1 MAGSDNRYGRNAEL
15 LAEREA
21 ILALP
26 PDQQGPALIAMSQRR
41 SGLPS
46 MPGGF
51 REPGPES
58 EGGAYTE
65 GLPPASGRYV
75 DTTRIFPVQRLDK
88 VDGASPKEAGDSTT
102 SDAGRST
109 TARDAL
115 RGITG
120 ISPGQ
125 TSLLGGRLDLIDRD
139 VALARRQ
146 GEIEQ
151 SQRRIIAQGE
161 ADASRGFAESQ
172 RRSAQELER
181 RLQPIPEFVAT
192 RETARDIGALASL
205 LMVAGA
211 ALGGKG
217 KQGALMAV
225 QSMTGMMAGYRQGR
239 MDLYQ
244 RERQNF
250 ETGMRQV
257 QAQNTQLQEAFTRA
271 QRLAQTDLEAARQQF
286 QVEAVRLGASLPNI
300 TAERAGFA
308 QTQQILQQAGTA
320 LSQAEARKDA
330 ERTRVENAQPLVV
343 PGEREGTFVYVRR
356 DGTPILNPQGQ
367 PLQAPPPRSAGTA
380 AGDRFGFGDIVVGAA
395 NEAAASLRNL
405 TSMGAEASTGIFQG
419 RNTTGL
425 MTAPLGAL
433 TNALTSDEAQR
444 YNVEIANFGK
454 FLAQVQRGGRT
465 VPVSDIEASQRVF
478 AVREGDS
485 QHTVLTKF
493 AAMRQQLERIIEVR
507 IRSPNTPESLK
518 EILRENL
525 ATIQDVVPFTVE
537 DVNRFVNSQNQTTT
551 FADMFRDVGI
561 VPPRDGEQRPAP
573 RREAPAP
580 AAGGAAAPQPPPPPA
595 AAGATYN
602 SLAELRAAVDAGTL
616 TREQAFAIA
625 QQRGFRADGR

>member
-1 MAGSDNRYGRNAEL
+1 M
-15 LAEREA
+15 
-21 ILALP
+21 
-26 PDQQGPALIAMSQRR
+26 
-41 SGLPS
+41 PS
-46 MPGGF
+46 LPGGF
-51 REPGPES
+51 REPGPDS
-58 EGGAYTE
+58 EGGAWTE
-65 GLPPASGRYV
+65 GLPPASGVYA
-75 DTTRIFPVQRLDK
+75 DTTRIFPVQRAGK
-88 VDGASPKEAGDSTT
+88 VDGSSQKEAGSDSDSTT
-102 SDAGRST
+102 PGAGRST

-151 SQRRIIAQGE
+151 SQRRTIAQGE

-192 RETARDIGALASL
+192 RETARDIGSLASL

-239 MDLYQ
+239 QDLYQ

-250 ETGMRQV
+250 ETGLRQV

-300 TAERAGFA
+300 TSERAGFA

-330 ERTRVENAQPLVV
+330 ERTRVENAQPIVT
-343 PGEREGTFVYVRR
+343 PGEQPGTFVWVRR
-356 DGTPILNPQGQ
+356 DGRPILNPQGQ

-405 TSMGAEASTGIFQG
+405 TSMGAEASTGVFQG

-454 FLAQVQRGGRT
+454 FLSQVQRGGRT

-493 AAMRQQLERIIEVR
+493 AAMRQQLERIIDVR
-507 IRSPNTPESLK
+507 IRSPNTPESLR

-551 FADMFRDVGI
+551 FADMFVDVGI
-561 VPPRDGEQRPAP
+561 VPPRDGQQRPAP
-573 RREAPAP
+573 RRETPAPAP
-580 AAGGAAAPQPPPPPA
+580 AAAPAAAPTPSAGPA
-595 AAGATYN
+595 EGTI
-602 SLAELRAAVDAGTL
+602 AENPQTGERMI
-616 TREQAFAIA
+616 R
-625 QQRGFRADGR
+625 RNGRWEKMQ

>member
-1 MAGSDNRYGRNAEL
+1 M
-15 LAEREA
+15 
-21 ILALP
+21 
-26 PDQQGPALIAMSQRR
+26 
-41 SGLPS
+41 
-46 MPGGF
+46 
-51 REPGPES
+51 
-58 EGGAYTE
+58 
-65 GLPPASGRYV
+65 
-75 DTTRIFPVQRLDK
+75 
-88 VDGASPKEAGDSTT
+88 
-102 SDAGRST
+102 
-109 TARDAL
+109 
-115 RGITG
+115 
-120 ISPGQ
+120 
-125 TSLLGGRLDLIDRD
+125 DLIDRD

-151 SQRRIIAQGE
+151 SQRRTIAQGE

-271 QRLAQTDLEAARQQF
+271 QRLAQTDMEAARQQF
-286 QVEAVRLGASLPNI
+286 QVEAVRLGATLPNI
-300 TAERAGFA
+300 SAERAGLS
-308 QTQQILQQAGTA
+308 QGQQILQQAGTA
-320 LSQAEARKDA
+320 LSQAEARRDA
-330 ERTRVENAQPLVV
+330 ERTRVENATPIVT
-343 PGEREGTFVYVRR
+343 PGEQPGTFVWVRR
-356 DGTPILNPQGQ
+356 DGRPILNPQGQ
-367 PLQAPPPRSAGTA
+367 PLQAPPPRSAGSA

-405 TSMGAEASTGIFQG
+405 TTMGAEATTGIFQG

-454 FLAQVQRGGRT
+454 FLSQVQRGGRT
-465 VPVSDIEASQRVF
+465 VPVSDIEA
-478 AVREGDS
+478 
-485 QHTVLTKF
+485 
-493 AAMRQQLERIIEVR
+493 
-507 IRSPNTPESLK
+507 
-518 EILRENL
+518 
-525 ATIQDVVPFTVE
+525 
-537 DVNRFVNSQNQTTT
+537 
-551 FADMFRDVGI
+551 
-561 VPPRDGEQRPAP
+561 
-573 RREAPAP
+573 
-580 AAGGAAAPQPPPPPA
+580 
-595 AAGATYN
+595 
-602 SLAELRAAVDAGTL
+602 
-616 TREQAFAIA
+616 IA
-625 QQRGFRADGR
+625 NIPC

>member
-1 MAGSDNRYGRNAEL
+1 MSDDIARYGRNAPL
-15 LAEREA
+15 LAERDA

-26 PDQQGPALIAMSQRR
+26 PEEQGPALIAWSQRR
-41 SGLPS
+41 SGMPS
-46 MPGGF
+46 LPGGT
-51 REPGPES
+51 REPGPDS
-58 EGGAYTE
+58 EGGAWTE
-65 GLPPASGRYV
+65 GLPPASGVYA
-75 DTTRIFPVQRLDK
+75 DTTRIFPVQRSSK
-88 VDGASPKEAGDSTT
+88 VDGSSQKEAGNSTT

-109 TARDAL
+109 STRDVL

-120 ISPGQ
+120 MSPGQ

-146 GEIEQ
+146 GDIEQ
-151 SQRRIIAQGE
+151 SQRRTIAQGE

-192 RETARDIGALASL
+192 RETARDIGSLASL

-225 QSMTGMMAGYRQGR
+225 QAMTGMMAGYRQGR
-239 MDLYQ
+239 QDLYQ

-250 ETGMRQV
+250 ETGLRQV

-300 TAERAGFA
+300 TSERAGFA

-343 PGEREGTFVYVRR
+343 PGEQPGTFVYVRR
-356 DGTPILNPQGQ
+356 DGRPILNPQGQ

-405 TSMGAEASTGIFQG
+405 TSMGAEASTGVFQG

-454 FLAQVQRGGRT
+454 FLSQVQRGGRT

-485 QHTVLTKF
+485 QYTVLTKF

-507 IRSPNTPESLK
+507 IASPNTPEPLK
-518 EILRENL
+518 EILRQNL
-525 ATIQDVVPFTVE
+525 ETIQDVVPFTVE
-537 DVNRFVNSQNQTTT
+537 DVNRFVNSENQTAT

-573 RREAPAP
+573 RRETPAPAP
-580 AAGGAAAPQPPPPPA
+580 AAAPAAAPTPSAGPA
-595 AAGATYN
+595 EGTI
-602 SLAELRAAVDAGTL
+602 AENPQTGERMI
-616 TREQAFAIA
+616 R
-625 QQRGFRADGR
+625 RNGRWERMQ